1 MSRAVRQAAR
11 WIAAGTAGHLGLVSS
26 HARQRRLGGRW
37 GIILRYHRVIPNEE
51 PAAPYRMG
59 IGVDLFA
66 SQISWLAENARVVS
80 IEEFLHWKASGKTPP
95 QDLYVLTF
103 DDGYRDNLTHA
114 APVLERHGMT
124 GTFYITAACLTERM
138 PFWPEIISQVVRLT
152 SARSRALEVNGA
164 QTVLEL
170 GTPEERVETCL
181 SMIDRLRKLPTERIA
196 TEVARIAEVLQVDIE
211 RARAATP
218 PVLSAEDL
226 RTLAGKGHT
235 IGSHTVSHPYL
246 AAEPAARQREEIEDS
261 RRILE
266 DALRASVLDFCY
278 PGGGYT
284 ATTRDIVAAAG
295 YRSATT
301 SDLGI
306 AGPEDDLFRLP
317 RVGVGEALALGPSG
331 GFSPVLMRA
340 ETSGFFADLYRSRR
354 ARARARAAA
363 GSAA

>member
-1 MSRAVRQAAR
+1 MSRVMRQTAR
-11 WIAAGTAGHLGLVSS
+11 WIAAGTAGRLGIVAS

-59 IGVDLFA
+59 LGVDLFT
-66 SQISWLAENARVVS
+66 SQIAWLAEHARVVS
-80 IEEFLHWKASGKTPP
+80 LEEFLHWRDSGKTPP

-138 PFWPEIISQVVRLT
+138 PFWPEVLSQVVRLT
-152 SARSRALEVNGA
+152 SARSRALEVNGV

-170 GTPEERVETCL
+170 GTPEERVDTCL
-181 SMIDRLRKLPTERIA
+181 AMIERLRKMPAERISA
-196 TEVARIAEVLQVDIE
+196 EVARIADVLQVDVE

-218 PVLSAEDL
+218 PVLSADDL
-226 RTLAGKGHT
+226 RALAAKGHG

-246 AAEPAARQREEIEDS
+246 AAEPQGRQREEIEGS
-261 RRILE
+261 KRLLE
-266 DALRASVLDFCY
+266 DALRTPVLDFCY

-306 AGPEDDLFRLP
+306 AGPEDDIFRLP
-317 RVGVGEALALGPSG
+317 RVGVGEALARGPSG
-331 GFSPVLMRA
+331 SFSPVLMHA

-354 ARARARAAA
+354 TRKRA
-363 GSAA
+363 SAAVTSAA

>member
-1 MSRAVRQAAR
+1 MSHAMRQAAR
-11 WIAAGTAGHLGLVSS
+11 WIAAGAAGTLGLVAS
-26 HARQRRLGGRW
+26 HSQKRRLGGRW

-51 PAAPYRMG
+51 PVAPYRMG

-66 SQISWLAENARVVS
+66 SQMGWLAGHGRVVAL
-80 IEEFLHWKASGKTPP
+80 EEFLHWRDSGKTPP

-114 APVLERHGMT
+114 APILERNGMT

-138 PFWPEIISQVVRLT
+138 PFWPEVLSQVVRLT
-152 SARSRALEVNGA
+152 SARSRALDVEGVP
-164 QTVLEL
+164 TVLEL

-181 SMIDRLRKLPTERIA
+181 AMIERLRKMPGERIA
-196 TEVARIAEVLQVDIE
+196 AEVARIAEVLQVDAE
-211 RARAATP
+211 RARDAPP
-218 PVLSAEDL
+218 PVMSAEDL
-226 RTLAGKGHT
+226 RTLAASGHT

-246 AAEPAARQREEIEDS
+246 AAEPTVRQREEIEDS
-261 RRILE
+261 RRMLE
-266 DALRASVLDFCY
+266 EAVRAPVLDFCY

-306 AGPEDDLFRLP
+306 AGPEDDPFRLP
-317 RVGVGEALALGPSG
+317 RVGVGDALSRGPSG
-331 GFSPVLMRA
+331 SFSPVLMRA

-354 ARARARAAA
+354 ARKRAHAATTVT
-363 GSAA
+363 S

>member
-1 MSRAVRQAAR
+1 MSRAMRQAAR
-11 WIAAGTAGHLGLVSS
+11 WIAAGAAGTLGLVSS
-26 HARQRRLGGRW
+26 HGRKRRTGGRW

-66 SQISWLAENARVVS
+66 AQIAWLAENVRVVS
-80 IEEFLHWKASGKTPP
+80 LEEFLTWKESGKTPP

-114 APVLERHGMT
+114 APVLERHGMV
-124 GTFYITAACLTERM
+124 GTFYVTASCLTERM
-138 PFWPEIISQVVRLT
+138 PFWPEVLSQVVRLT
-152 SARSRALEVNGA
+152 SARSRALEVDGIS
-164 QTVLEL
+164 TVLEL
-170 GTPEERVETCL
+170 GSPEERVGTCL
-181 SMIDRLRKLPTERIA
+181 AMVERLRKMPAERIA
-196 TEVARIAEVLQVDIE
+196 SEVRRIAEVLQVDPD
-211 RARAATP
+211 RARDATP
-218 PVLSAEDL
+218 PVMSAEDL
-226 RTLAGKGHT
+226 RTLASAGHT

-246 AAEPAARQREEIEDS
+246 AAEPAARQREEIEES
-261 RRILE
+261 RRMLE
-266 DALRASVLDFCY
+266 SAVGAPVLHFCY

-306 AGPEDDLFRLP
+306 AGPEDDPFRLP
-317 RVGVGEALALGPSG
+317 RVGVGEALSRGPSG
-331 GFSPVLMRA
+331 SFSPTLMRA

-354 ARARARAAA
+354 ARKRARAA
-363 GSAA
+363 G